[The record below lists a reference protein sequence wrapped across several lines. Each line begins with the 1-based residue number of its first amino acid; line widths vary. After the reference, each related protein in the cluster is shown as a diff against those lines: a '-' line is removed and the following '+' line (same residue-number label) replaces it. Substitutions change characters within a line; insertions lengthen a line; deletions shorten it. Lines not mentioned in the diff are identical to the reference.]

1 MTGSATFPAAISS
14 HHWNHVWFCFFASF
28 SCGIFFQVRWLETH
42 QEMMPSHQLSHYKD
56 LFFFT
61 PPLQSAADIPTAVK
75 LAREKEIKNKKHT
88 ISFISSHSSIH
99 TSIMAALPTVW
110 RGRLNK
116 LMKAHLRGTCGCQWN
131 HKQGNHFREPG
142 GERRGERESERQR
155 GSMPSLLVASDHR
168 PSSVSGWE
176 CQTCPTGLPL

>member
-14 HHWNHVWFCFFASF
+14 HFFCIVFMWNFFW
-28 SCGIFFQVRWLETH
+28 VRWLETH

-56 LFFFT
+56 LFFFFFSA
-61 PPLQSAADIPTAVK
+61 PPLQSATDIPTAVK
-75 LAREKEIKNKKHT
+75 LAREKETKNKKHT

-155 GSMPSLLVASDHR
+155 GSMPSPLVASDHR
-168 PSSVSGWE
+168 PSSVSG
-176 CQTCPTGLPL
+176 